1 MLHERARAVIPASVA
16 LIVTLLAAGSVMAQS
31 ESQSRDTSAGPPAPR
46 PKHKPIDLEIE
57 APSLD
62 FTHDIAKLLNDFH
75 DEYRA
80 YKKEIRRDYDVQ
92 YSLLVS
98 IFPQW
103 GTPNGGPGVVQLAY
117 DPNILWSPFKNTA
130 VGSGSFSFS
139 MLQTQYWT
147 NATTESQ
154 QVRLGLITPPNNQI
168 MNLRQ
173 YNQLMYTH
181 TFPDAWNWLSITIG
195 QYTFAAFDSN
205 LYAGNPLTNFISYPL
220 TQNGTQSYPNGGL
233 GAYAQATTPDQQ
245 FSFAGG
251 FQGATNVTGNALTT
265 RGFSTGKYAYFMAG
279 EWAPNI
285 LGGGTYS
292 LLGYSQPS
300 LPQQPT
306 NSPGVSFN
314 AVQNFNPKWGLSLRA
329 NGTSGTAT
337 PIETSV
343 ASGGIYNNPFGRN
356 HLDQVGLGVFWDKTN
371 LKAVAQPA
379 RNAEWGAELYYNY
392 VLFKGLWLTPDI
404 QVYFDPALHPGAGPA
419 AVFTIRTTALF

>member
-1 MLHERARAVIPASVA
+1 VLIAVAC
-16 LIVTLLAAGSVMAQS
+16 AAGSAMAQS
-31 ESQSRDTSAGPPAPR
+31 ESQSGDPSAGPPAPR

-62 FTHDIAKLLNDFH
+62 FTQDIAKFLNDFH

-117 DPNILWSPFKNTA
+117 EPNILWSPFKNTA

-147 NATTESQ
+147 QATTESQ
-154 QVRLGLITPPNNQI
+154 QAQLGLITPPNNQV

-173 YNQLMYTH
+173 YNQLIYTH
-181 TFPDAWNWLSITIG
+181 TFPNTWNWLSVTVG

-205 LYAGNPLTNFISYPL
+205 LYAGNALTNFISYPL
-220 TQNGTQSYPNGGL
+220 TQNGTQAYPNGGL
-233 GAYAQATTPDQQ
+233 GAYAQATTRDQQ
-245 FSFAGG
+245 FTFAGG
-251 FQGATNVTGNALTT
+251 FQGATNVTGDALST

-279 EWAPNI
+279 EWAPNF
-285 LGGGTYS
+285 LGGGAYS

-300 LPQQPT
+300 VPQEPS
-306 NSPGVSFN
+306 NSPGISFN
-314 AVQNFNPKWGLSLRA
+314 AVQNFDPKWGLFLRA
-329 NGTSGTAT
+329 NATSGAT
-337 PIETSV
+337 TPLQTSV
-343 ASGGIYNNPFGRN
+343 ACGGIYNNPFGRN
-356 HLDQVGLGVFWDKTN
+356 HLDQVGLGMFWDKTN

-379 RNAEWGAELYYNY
+379 RNAEWGAELYYSY
-392 VLFKGLWLTPDI
+392 TIFKALRLTPDI
-404 QVYFDPALHPGAGPA
+404 QLYFDPALKPGTGPA
-419 AVFTIRTTALF
+419 AVFTIRTTAFF

>member
-1 MLHERARAVIPASVA
+1 VV
-16 LIVTLLAAGSVMAQS
+16 LIVVAVVAGAAMAQTQ
-31 ESQSRDTSAGPPAPR
+31 SQSGDTVGEPPAPR
-46 PKHKPIDLEIE
+46 PKHKPIDLDIE
-57 APSLD
+57 APSFD
-62 FTHDIAKLLNDFH
+62 FTEDFAKFLNDLH
-75 DEYRA
+75 DDYREF
-80 YKKEIRRDYDVQ
+80 KKEIRRDYDLH
-92 YSLLVS
+92 YSMLVS

-117 DPNILWSPFKNTA
+117 DPNILWSPFKNTSI
-130 VGSGSFSFS
+130 GSGALTFS

-147 NATTESQ
+147 EATTGSQ

-181 TFPDAWNWLSITIG
+181 TFPDAWNWLSVTAG
-195 QYTFAAFDSN
+195 QYAFAAFDSN
-205 LYAGNPLTNFISYPL
+205 LYAGNAQTNFISYPL
-220 TQNGTQSYPNGGL
+220 TQNGTQAYPNGGL

-245 FSFAGG
+245 FTFAGG
-251 FQGATNVTGNALTT
+251 FQGATNVSGNALST

-285 LGGGTYS
+285 LGGGAYS

-300 LPQQPT
+300 VPQQPS

-314 AVQNFNPKWGLSLRA
+314 AVQNFDPKWGLFLRA
-329 NGTSGTAT
+329 NGASGTAI
-337 PIETSV
+337 PIATSV
-343 ASGGIYNNPFGRN
+343 AWGGIYNNPFGRN

-379 RNAEWGAELYYNY
+379 HHAEWGTELYHSY
-392 VLFKGLWLTPDI
+392 VLFKGLWFTPDVQI
-404 QVYFDPALHPGAGPA
+404 YFDPALHPGAGPA
-419 AVFTIRTTALF
+419 AVFTIRTTAFF